1 MRSMLLVLRAFA
13 DSVRPRCCPATAV
26 LALILVFDGGELLA
40 QQPQNNPQA
49 PNVKAAIGPAGN
61 QQNQNPLFAG
71 PNMNLGQT
79 NNSRGA
85 AANADF
91 DSLIDLIQATVANE
105 TWAENGGG
113 TAEMRPFPGGVLVD
127 AGGMLRLKYRRDRRP
142 GLPIESPLTFY
153 PRLAHDAARK
163 LRGYWSIYRRF
174 RAIKNAVKADPE
186 RASYRD
192 TATTLLHENE
202 AESLDLFHA
211 TRGGEAALA
220 RRHRDDAIR
229 AGTSREAARVAAE

>member
-1 MRSMLLVLRAFA
+1 MRSMLLVLRSFA
-13 DSVRPRCCPATAV
+13 DSVRPRCCAATAV
-26 LALILVFDGGELLA
+26 FALILVFDGGELLA

-71 PNMNLGQT
+71 PNLNLGQT
-79 NNSRGA
+79 NNARGA

-127 AGGMLRLKYRRDRRP
+127 AGGMLRLK
-142 GLPIESPLTFY
+142 T
-153 PRLAHDAARK
+153 
-163 LRGYWSIYRRF
+163 
-174 RAIKNAVKADPE
+174 KADTAKVLTAKRGTAPSLSIVSTNSAR
-186 RASYRD
+186 RASGLRY
-192 TATTLLHENE
+192 
-202 AESLDLFHA
+202 
-211 TRGGEAALA
+211 
-220 RRHRDDAIR
+220 I
-229 AGTSREAARVAAE
+229 

>member
-1 MRSMLLVLRAFA
+1 MDGDLNKYDLSHRVAHHPKMSDTEWEAAYSAAWEAYYTPEHIRTILRR
-13 DSVRPRCCPATAV
+13 V
-26 LALILVFDGGELLA
+26 
-40 QQPQNNPQA
+40 
-49 PNVKAAIGPAGN
+49 
-61 QQNQNPLFAG
+61 
-71 PNMNLGQT
+71 
-79 NNSRGA
+79 
-85 AANADF
+85 AAN
-91 DSLIDLIQATVANE
+91 
-105 TWAENGGG
+105 
-113 TAEMRPFPGGVLVD
+113 RPAMLNSVTSTLLWFNTMIPLEGIHPLE
-127 AGGMLRLKYRRDRRP
+127 GGMLRLKYRRDRRP

-229 AGTSREAARVAAE
+229 AGTTPVAAE

>member
-1 MRSMLLVLRAFA
+1 MLW
-13 DSVRPRCCPATAV
+13 SKGTWM
-26 LALILVFDGGELLA
+26 DGDLNKYDLSHRVAHHPKMSDTEWE
-40 QQPQNNPQA
+40 
-49 PNVKAAIGPAGN
+49 AAY
-61 QQNQNPLFAG
+61 
-71 PNMNLGQT
+71 
-79 NNSRGA
+79 GA
-85 AANADF
+85 AWEAYYTPEHIRTILRRVAAN
-91 DSLIDLIQATVANE
+91 
-105 TWAENGGG
+105 
-113 TAEMRPFPGGVLVD
+113 RPAMLNSVTSTLLWFNTMIPLEGIHPLE
-127 AGGMLRLKYRRDRRP
+127 GGMLRLKYRRDRRP

-229 AGTSREAARVAAE
+229 AGTARVAAE

>member
-1 MRSMLLVLRAFA
+1 
-13 DSVRPRCCPATAV
+13 
-26 LALILVFDGGELLA
+26 
-40 QQPQNNPQA
+40 
-49 PNVKAAIGPAGN
+49 
-61 QQNQNPLFAG
+61 
-71 PNMNLGQT
+71 
-79 NNSRGA
+79 
-85 AANADF
+85 
-91 DSLIDLIQATVANE
+91 
-105 TWAENGGG
+105 
-113 TAEMRPFPGGVLVD
+113 
-127 AGGMLRLKYRRDRRP
+127 MLRLKYRRDRRP

-153 PRLAHDAARK
+153 PRLARDTARK

-192 TATTLLHENE
+192 TATTLLRENE

-229 AGTSREAARVAAE
+229 AETTHEAARVAAE